1 MYAAKKPCA
10 YFFRMPDLSSETNA
24 VITQASAWMAW
35 TCIQQELWQQRRK
48 GSEASKVAA
57 ELNRLHCG
65 IRQLA
70 SHAGCTP
77 GTMRR
82 QCRRLARA
90 GLIRIIEEVP
100 QLVQHPVTGRLVSR
114 KAKGPIKPVVIVV
127 ELRPEHLK
135 PANAEEAK
143 ARRLAGKE
151 AKARRL
157 AGKAWVQPEP
167 TQSTIEVKSEPTIEV
182 KSEPTSES
190 SIEFLKEEPTN
201 GIGDGVA
208 MPSSA
213 ASEEEEG
220 AGHSAGKCSREE
232 GELPALEA
240 IADPDTASEPSW
252 TYAQG
257 KESRSLQPATDEAK
271 RSWTPKPFRQAT
283 GDPWKKPE
291 GSMPVGESFGSRRF
305 YRADSQI
312 SQTDA
317 EHDVWRQERRAAAQ
331 KAASELA
338 ASAAAIRP
346 TRAERAASGCRQ
358 AATAGV

>member
-24 VITQASAWMAW
+24 IISHASAWMAW
-35 TCIQQELWQQRRK
+35 TGIQQALWQQRRK
-48 GSEASKVAA
+48 GSAESKVAA

-70 SHAGCTP
+70 SNAGCDP

-90 GLIRIIEEVP
+90 GLIRIVEEVP

-114 KAKGPIKPVVIVV
+114 KSKGPIKPVVIVV

-143 ARRLAGKE
+143 ARRLAGQ
-151 AKARRL
+151 
-157 AGKAWVQPEP
+157 AWVQSAP
-167 TQSTIEVKSEPTIEV
+167 TQSDLEVQSAPTPEV
-182 KSEPTSES
+182 QSAPTSENPREL
-190 SIEFLKEEPTN
+190 ITEQPPD
-201 GIGDGVA
+201 GHADGVGR
-208 MPSSA
+208 PQA
-213 ASEEEEG
+213 AEEEKDTAGLEAGEESFEG
-220 AGHSAGKCSREE
+220 
-232 GELPALEA
+232 GEVPALEA
-240 IADPDTASEPSW
+240 TADHDTASEPSW
-252 TYAQG
+252 GYAIS
-257 KESRSLQPATDEAK
+257 KAPRSFRNGTGEAK
-271 RSWTPKPFRQAT
+271 RPWTPKAGKDDAGR
-283 GDPWKKPE
+283 PE

-305 YRADSQI
+305 YRSASQI

-317 EHDVWRQERRAAAQ
+317 EYAAWRQERQ

-346 TRAERAASGCRQ
+346 TRAERAASECRQ

>member
-24 VITQASAWMAW
+24 IISQASAWMAW
-35 TCIQQELWQQRRK
+35 TGIQQALWQQRRK
-48 GSEASKVAA
+48 GSAESKVAA

-70 SHAGCTP
+70 SNAGCDP

-90 GLIRIIEEVP
+90 GLIRIVEEVP

-114 KAKGPIKPVVIVV
+114 KSKGPIKPVVIVV

-135 PANAEEAK
+135 PVNAEEAK
-143 ARRLAGKE
+143 ARRLAGQ
-151 AKARRL
+151 
-157 AGKAWVQPEP
+157 AWVQSAP
-167 TQSTIEVKSEPTIEV
+167 TQSELEVQSAPIPEV
-182 KSEPTSES
+182 QSAPTSDKFRE
-190 SIEFLKEEPTN
+190 IRKEEPTN
-201 GIGDGVA
+201 GNGEGVA

-220 AGHSAGKCSREE
+220 AGHSAGKGSREE

-240 IADPDTASEPSW
+240 TADPDTASEPSW
-252 TYAQG
+252 GYATA
-257 KESRSLQPATDEAK
+257 KAPRSFQNATGEAK
-271 RSWTPKPFRQAT
+271 RPWTPKTHTQAS
-283 GDPWKKPE
+283 GEAKRPWDNEAPTPPKVWIDQYKIAP
-291 GSMPVGESFGSRRF
+291 
-305 YRADSQI
+305 YRTPHEVQRMAD
-312 SQTDA
+312 
-317 EHDVWRQERRAAAQ
+317 AAAA
-331 KAASELA
+331 KRAASELA
-338 ASAAAIRP
+338 AALPAIGP
-346 TRAERAASGCRQ
+346 AGAKRAAKACRM

>member
-35 TCIQQELWQQRRK
+35 TGIQQALWQQRRK
-48 GSEASKVAA
+48 GSAESKVAA

-70 SHAGCTP
+70 SNAGCDP

-90 GLIRIIEEVP
+90 GLIRIVEEVP

-114 KAKGPIKPVVIVV
+114 KSKGPIKPVVIVV

-143 ARRLAGKE
+143 ARLLAGQ
-151 AKARRL
+151 
-157 AGKAWVQPEP
+157 AWVQSAP
-167 TQSTIEVKSEPTIEV
+167 TQSDPEVQSAPIPEV
-182 KSEPTSES
+182 QSAPTSENPREL
-190 SIEFLKEEPTN
+190 ITEQPTN

-213 ASEEEEG
+213 EEEG
-220 AGHSAGKCSREE
+220 AGHSAGKGSREE
-232 GELPALEA
+232 GELPAVSA

-252 TYAQG
+252 GYAAS
-257 KESRSLQPATDEAK
+257 KASRKLQNGTRDAERP
-271 RSWTPKPFRQAT
+271 WTPKAGKDDAGR
-283 GDPWKKPE
+283 PE
-291 GSMPVGESFGSRRF
+291 GSMPVGDAATKRRY
-305 YRADSQI
+305 YRSYSQMN
-312 SQTDA
+312 QTDA
-317 EHDVWRQERRAAAQ
+317 EFSAWLQNHQTAYEKAGDSLAAAAMRIQ
-331 KAASELA
+331 
-338 ASAAAIRP
+338 R
-346 TRAERAASGCRQ
+346 ERLEKAASGCRQ
-358 AATAGV
+358 AAAAAG

>member
-24 VITQASAWMAW
+24 VISHASAWMAW
-35 TCIQQELWQQRRK
+35 TGIQQALWQQRRK
-48 GSEASKVAA
+48 GSAESKVAA

-70 SHAGCTP
+70 SNAGCDP

-114 KAKGPIKPVVIVV
+114 KSKGPIKPVVIVV

-143 ARRLAGKE
+143 ARLLAGQ
-151 AKARRL
+151 
-157 AGKAWVQPEP
+157 AWVQSAP
-167 TQSTIEVKSEPTIEV
+167 TQSDLEVQSAPTPEV
-182 KSEPTSES
+182 QSAPTSENP
-190 SIEFLKEEPTN
+190 KELITEQPPD
-201 GIGDGVA
+201 GHADGVGR
-208 MPSSA
+208 PQA
-213 ASEEEEG
+213 AEEEKDTAGLEAGEESFEG
-220 AGHSAGKCSREE
+220 
-232 GELPALEA
+232 GEVPALEA
-240 IADPDTASEPSW
+240 IAGADTASEPSW
-252 TYAQG
+252 GYAIS
-257 KESRSLQPATDEAK
+257 KAPRSFRNGTGEAK
-271 RSWTPKPFRQAT
+271 RPWTPKAGKDDAGR
-283 GDPWKKPE
+283 PE

-305 YRADSQI
+305 YRSASQR

-317 EHDVWRQERRAAAQ
+317 EYAEWRQERQR
-331 KAASELA
+331 AASELA

-346 TRAERAASGCRQ
+346 TRAERAASECRQ

>member
-35 TCIQQELWQQRRK
+35 TGIQQALWQQRRK
-48 GSEASKVAA
+48 GSAESKVAA

-70 SHAGCTP
+70 SNAGCDP

-90 GLIRIIEEVP
+90 GLIRIVEEVP

-114 KAKGPIKPVVIVV
+114 KSKGPIKPVVIVV

-143 ARRLAGKE
+143 ARLLAGQ
-151 AKARRL
+151 
-157 AGKAWVQPEP
+157 AWVQSAP
-167 TQSTIEVKSEPTIEV
+167 TQSDPEVQSAPIPEV
-182 KSEPTSES
+182 QSAPTSENPREL
-190 SIEFLKEEPTN
+190 ITEQPTN

>member
-24 VITQASAWMAW
+24 IISQASAWMAW
-35 TCIQQELWQQRRK
+35 TNIQQALWQQRRK
-48 GSEASKVAA
+48 GSAESKVAA

-70 SHAGCTP
+70 SNAGCDP

-114 KAKGPIKPVVIVV
+114 KSKGPIKPVVIVV

-143 ARRLAGKE
+143 ARLLAGQ
-151 AKARRL
+151 
-157 AGKAWVQPEP
+157 AWVQSAP
-167 TQSTIEVKSEPTIEV
+167 TQSTPEVQSAPTPEV
-182 KSEPTSES
+182 QSAPTSENPREL
-190 SIEFLKEEPTN
+190 ITEQPTN

-213 ASEEEEG
+213 EEEG
-220 AGHSAGKCSREE
+220 AGHSAGKGSREE
-232 GELPALEA
+232 SEMPTLEA
-240 IADPDTASEPSW
+240 TADPDTASEPSW
-252 TYAQG
+252 TFAQG
-257 KESRSLQPATDEAK
+257 KSSRQPQNDKGEG
-271 RSWTPKPFRQAT
+271 RRRQY
-283 GDPWKKPE
+283 DKDQDD
-291 GSMPVGESFGSRRF
+291 GSMPVGDSATKRRY
-305 YRADSQI
+305 YRSDSQQ
-312 SQTDA
+312 SMTEA
-317 EHDVWRQERRAAAQ
+317 EHAAWRRDQRAAAQ
-331 KAASELA
+331 RAASELA
-338 ASAAAIRP
+338 AAAAAIRP
-346 TRAERAASGCRQ
+346 TRAKRAASECRQ
-358 AATAGV
+358 AATVGV

>member
-24 VITQASAWMAW
+24 IISQASAWMAW
-35 TCIQQELWQQRRK
+35 TGIQQALWQQRRK
-48 GSEASKVAA
+48 GSAESKVAA

-70 SHAGCTP
+70 SNAGCDP

-90 GLIRIIEEVP
+90 GLIRIVEEVP
-100 QLVQHPVTGRLVSR
+100 HLVQHPVTGRLVSR
-114 KAKGPIKPVVIVV
+114 KSKGPIKPVVIVV

-143 ARRLAGKE
+143 ARRLAGQ
-151 AKARRL
+151 
-157 AGKAWVQPEP
+157 AWVQSAP
-167 TQSTIEVKSEPTIEV
+167 TQSELEVQSAPIPEV
-182 KSEPTSES
+182 QSAPTSENPREL
-190 SIEFLKEEPTN
+190 ITEQPTN

-213 ASEEEEG
+213 ASEEEEEG
-220 AGHSAGKCSREE
+220 AGHSAGKGSREE

-240 IADPDTASEPSW
+240 IAVADTASEPSW
-252 TYAQG
+252 GYAASKDSRKLQNG
-257 KESRSLQPATDEAK
+257 KGEAE
-271 RSWTPKPFRQAT
+271 R
-283 GDPWKKPE
+283 PWKPKAGKGDAGRPE
-291 GSMPVGESFGSRRF
+291 GSMGLGESFGSRRF
-305 YRADSQI
+305 YRANSQI

-317 EHDVWRQERRAAAQ
+317 EYDAWRQERREEA
-331 KAASELA
+331 KRAASELVASLPAISHTRAKRA
-338 ASAAAIRP
+338 AKACRMAAA
-346 TRAERAASGCRQ
+346 AAG
-358 AATAGV
+358 